1 VENQE
6 GGGGESR
13 YELVRF
19 AGDPVARARSWTD
32 LPEDELRRRAV
43 VACRD
48 RDQLT
53 LWSLTEAYF
62 STYGAAGGRTSPH
75 TLRAYRQGIG
85 QFLAFAGVSAVN
97 LLRPAR
103 DIGPSFLRSRE
114 AAGRSP
120 GTVRLELAAV
130 RLLFRAL
137 RWSGATMADPFADA
151 RPAREA
157 TAPWDKRQPYSEQ
170 EVQALLEAATPQTRA
185 LILFGAHAGLRVS
198 EALLVTWGDLNVE
211 AQTIRVRSGKGGKAR
226 TVVMSRSLS
235 QTVQGLPTCS
245 RDALLFS
252 ITDMAVRKRLRVLC
266 RQTGV
271 PYRGYHAFRHY
282 AGTKLYLANG
292 NLEAVARHLGH
303 SSLDTT
309 RIYAKWS
316 DERLKHSVGNW

>member
-1 VENQE
+1 MTQAH
-6 GGGGESR
+6 GGGERS

-19 AGDPVARARSWTD
+19 AGDPVDRARSWTE

-48 RDQLT
+48 RDQAT
-53 LWSLTEAYF
+53 LWNLTEAYF
-62 STYGAAGGRTSPH
+62 STYGAAGGRVSPH
-75 TLRAYRQGIG
+75 TVKAYRQGIG
-85 QFLAFAGVSAVN
+85 QFLTFAGVSAIN

-103 DIGPSFLRSRE
+103 DLGPTFLRSRE

-120 GTVRLELAAV
+120 STVRLELAAV
-130 RLLFRAL
+130 RLLYRAL
-137 RWSGATMADPFADA
+137 RWSGATAADPFADA
-151 RPAREA
+151 RPARET

-170 EVQALLEAATPQTRA
+170 EVQTLLEAATPETQA

-198 EALLVTWGDLNVE
+198 EVLALTWGDLDLE
-211 AQTIRVRSGKGGKAR
+211 AQTLRVRSGKGGKAR
-226 TVVMSRSLS
+226 TAVMSRSLS
-235 QTVQGLPTCS
+235 QAVKELPVRG

-252 ITDMAVRKRLRVLC
+252 VTDMAVRKRLRVLC

-271 PYRGYHAFRHY
+271 TYRGYHAFRHH
-282 AGTKLYLANG
+282 AGTKLYRASG

-316 DERLKHSVGNW
+316 DDRLKTSVGNW